1 MAPQSVTIEEIDRA
15 IAVRSFPPT
24 FPPRLEARYE
34 QDRGPARQRRLSLA
48 AFWFA
53 VCYGLFLGIDARL
66 VADVFFTSAFVHLAV
81 MVPLGFGVALIAAHG
96 HTPWV
101 REGASAALTVVSV
114 ATILWIYLISDTPAA
129 AHYHYFAALPILY
142 GNVVQ
147 RPHFPYAAW
156 ASGIAVVLHWAAMA
170 RGGLPVEVAIAAGIE
185 FLAVAVVTLV
195 AVFLI
200 ESELRRAYLGH
211 LRGEITA
218 DRLSHSNDELR
229 QLSHLDT
236 LTGIA
241 NRRWLEAHLDE
252 MADRSLRAAVPL
264 AVMMVDV
271 DHFKGFNDHY
281 GHPEG
286 DRCLKMVAA
295 VARDQVRRKD
305 DLIGRFG
312 GEEFLVILPGTDLLD
327 ATKVA
332 ERIRHAIAATN
343 LPHARSDIADTVTV
357 SIGVAAARI
366 SDGITTE
373 DLVRA
378 ADNALY
384 EAKRLGRNRV
394 HASTPGF
401 TAIEVEPGPRR
412 RRVSIAL
419 HEAAE

>member
-1 MAPQSVTIEEIDRA
+1 
-15 IAVRSFPPT
+15 
-24 FPPRLEARYE
+24 
-34 QDRGPARQRRLSLA
+34 
-48 AFWFA
+48 
-53 VCYGLFLGIDARL
+53 
-66 VADVFFTSAFVHLAV
+66 SAFVHLAV
-81 MVPLGFGVALIAAHG
+81 MVPLGFGVALVAAHVG
-96 HTPWV
+96 TPWL
-101 REGASAALTVVSV
+101 REGTSAALTVVSV
-114 ATILWIYLISDTPAA
+114 ATILWVYLISETPSA

-147 RPHFPYAAW
+147 RPHFPYAAG
-156 ASGIAVVLHWAAMA
+156 ASGIAVVMHWSAMA
-170 RGGLPVEVAIAAGIE
+170 TGGLPVEVAIAAGIE
-185 FLAVAVVTLV
+185 FLTVAAVTLV

-200 ESELRRAYLGH
+200 ESELRRAYLRS
-211 LRGEITA
+211 LRGEINT

-252 MADRSLRAAVPL
+252 MADRSARAAVPL
-264 AVMMVDV
+264 AVLMVDV

-332 ERIRHAIAATN
+332 ERIRHAIESMR
-343 LPHARSDIADTVTV
+343 LPHARSDVADTVTV
-357 SIGVAAARI
+357 SIGVAAGRV
-366 SDGITTE
+366 SDGISTE
-373 DLVRA
+373 ELVRA

-384 EAKRLGRNRV
+384 EAKRLGRNRI
-394 HASTPGF
+394 HASAPGF
-401 TAIEVEPGPRR
+401 TALETSAAPRPRR
-412 RRVSIAL
+412 ISIAAR
-419 HEAAE
+419 EAAE

>member
-1 MAPQSVTIEEIDRA
+1 MR
-15 IAVRSFPPT
+15 R
-24 FPPRLEARYE
+24 
-34 QDRGPARQRRLSLA
+34 RRLSLA

-66 VADVFFTSAFVHLAV
+66 VADVFFASAFVHLAV
-81 MVPLGFGVALIAAHG
+81 MVPLGFAVALIAARAR
-96 HTPWV
+96 WARL
-101 REGASAALTVVSV
+101 REGASAALMVASV
-114 ATILWIYLISDTPAA
+114 ATILWVYLISETPSA

-147 RPHFPYAAW
+147 RPHFSYAAT
-156 ASGIAVVLHWAAMA
+156 ASGLALVMHWAAMTTG
-170 RGGLPVEVAIAAGIE
+170 RLPVEVAIAAGIE
-185 FLAVAVVTLV
+185 FLAVVVVTLI
-195 AVFLI
+195 AGYLI
-200 ESELRRAYLGH
+200 ERELRRAYLRN
-211 LRGEITA
+211 LRVEITA

-241 NRRWLEAHLDE
+241 NRRWLETHLDE
-252 MADRSLRAAVPL
+252 MAQRSARAAVPL
-264 AVMMVDV
+264 ALMMVDV

-286 DRCLKMVAA
+286 DLCLKMVAC

-332 ERIRHAIAATN
+332 ERIRRAIAAMN
-343 LPHARSDIADTVTV
+343 LPHARSDVAEVVTV
-357 SIGVAAARI
+357 SIGVAAGRI
-366 SDGITTE
+366 SDGVAVD
-373 DLVRA
+373 DLIRA

-384 EAKRLGRNRV
+384 EAKRLGRNRI

-401 TAIEVEPGPRR
+401 ALVDPEPTPRSR
-412 RRVSIAL
+412 RISIAPRD
-419 HEAAE
+419 AAE